1 MLGILCLGLIVST
14 TYRRQILLHIACGV
28 EDLEY
33 TELLLAVVNDGELDG
48 KACCNGDMV
57 EATLPLVSTS
67 ACSLRGDGE
76 VNLSLLSELLL
87 QTLHGLGALLA
98 IDRDTT

>member
-1 MLGILCLGLIVST
+1 M
-14 TYRRQILLHIACGV
+14 LHIACGV

-57 EATLPLVSTS
+57 EATLPLLSS
-67 ACSLRGDGE
+67 RACTLGGDSK
-76 VNLSLLSELLL
+76 VNLPLLSELLL

-98 IDRDTT
+98 INGNTT

>member
-1 MLGILCLGLIVST
+1 
-14 TYRRQILLHIACGV
+14 LLYIACGI

-57 EATLPLVSTS
+57 EATLPLLSS
-67 ACSLRGDGE
+67 RACTLGGDSK

-87 QTLHGLGALLA
+87 QTLDGLGALLA
-98 IDRDTT
+98 IDGNTT